1 MSDIKIG
8 NLILKN
14 PFILAPLAGITDY
27 AMRSICF
34 EQGAALAYT
43 EMISAKGIYYGD
55 KKTDSLLY
63 MGEDEATKD
72 RPLGIQIFGSDAEIM
87 GKVAYMLNKRKNQTL
102 DINMG
107 CPVPKVVKNGDG
119 SALMKDPD
127 KIYNIVKS
135 VVGNTDKPVTV
146 KIRKGFD
153 ENNINAVQVG
163 KAIEDGGAVAITIHG
178 RTREEYYSGKADWNI
193 IKTLADSIEIPV
205 IGNGDIFS
213 AEDGM
218 NMLAST
224 GVKAIMIARGAM
236 GNPWIFRNL
245 NETYMK
251 NKITPPIIS
260 EISDMM
266 MEHLDKLIQL
276 KGEFR
281 AIKEIRKHIG
291 WYTKGL
297 PNSSKLRNKINNIND
312 LKEMKEALKIG

>member
-43 EMISAKGIYYGD
+43 EMVSAKGIYYGD

-87 GKVAYMLNKRKNQTL
+87 GKVAYILNKRKNQTL

-193 IKTLADSIEIPV
+193 IKTLADSIKIPV

>member
-43 EMISAKGIYYGD
+43 EMVSAKGIYYGD

-87 GKVAYMLNKRKNQTL
+87 GKVAYILNKRKNQIL

-135 VVGNTDKPVTV
+135 VVRNTDKPVTV

-193 IKTLADSIEIPV
+193 IKTLADSIKIPV

-218 NMLAST
+218 KMLDST

-251 NKITPPIIS
+251 NKITPPMIN

-276 KGEFR
+276 KGELR

>member
-43 EMISAKGIYYGD
+43 EMVSAKGIYYGD

-87 GKVAYMLNKRKNQTL
+87 GKVAYILNKRKNQIL

-127 KIYNIVKS
+127 KIYNIVKN

-193 IKTLADSIEIPV
+193 IKTLADSIKIPV

-218 NMLAST
+218 KMLDST

-251 NKITPPIIS
+251 NKITPPMIN

-276 KGEFR
+276 KGELR

>member
-8 NLILKN
+8 NLTLKN

-43 EMISAKGIYYGD
+43 EMVSAKGIYYGD
-55 KKTDSLLY
+55 KKTGSLLY

-72 RPLGIQIFGSDAEIM
+72 RPLGIQIFGSDVEIM
-87 GKVAYMLNKRKNQTL
+87 GKVAYILNKRKNQIL

-107 CPVPKVVKNGDG
+107 CPVPKIVKNGDG

-127 KIYNIVKS
+127 KIYNIVKN

-163 KAIEDGGAVAITIHG
+163 KAIEDGGAEAITIHG

-193 IKTLADSIEIPV
+193 IKMLADSINIPV

-218 NMLAST
+218 KMLDST

-251 NKITPPIIS
+251 NKITPPMIN

-276 KGEFR
+276 KGELR